1 MCAAVWFRVRSGQV
15 EPLSLAAVAG
25 QQSWLLPTRVEM
37 LVDGQPAA
45 ASCKSDKWIGAVC
58 FSPMPRVPATP
69 SSYRL
74 PFLAPN
80 RKNDWTALVT
90 LEH

>member
-1 MCAAVWFRVRSGQV
+1 M
-15 EPLSLAAVAG
+15 
-25 QQSWLLPTRVEM
+25 PTRVEM